1 MEDNIKTTNE
11 TKNLDTLIESI
22 LFLKGEPVSIRE
34 LSKILEAGEDEVRE
48 ALSFLDEK
56 LSGRGICLV
65 KKEDSV
71 MLATAPESAKL
82 ARALVEEEFN
92 SPLSKSSLETLA
104 IVVYKGPVSRADI
117 DYIRG
122 VNSSFILRNLLV
134 RGLVERVKNPRDSR
148 AYFYKPTF
156 SLLRHLGVSSVEE
169 LPEHG
174 DFVEKMEEFTASAES
189 GELSEGEKSEGEKT
203 ESEKEKTEDEKTE
216 GGEAANGEKS
226 EGGELAVDEKS
237 EGGEINESG
246 EAAGEEM
253 AEVEEF
259 ADDKENENSENNNFS
274 DLSGD

>member
-1 MEDNIKTTNE
+1 MENDIKTAGE
-11 TKNLDTLIESI
+11 TKNLDVLVESI
-22 LFLKGEPVSIRE
+22 LFLKGEPVSVKE
-34 LSKILEAGEDEVRE
+34 LSKILEAEEDEIRE
-48 ALSFLDEK
+48 ALDSLDEK

-71 MLATAPESAKL
+71 MLATAPESAKF

-92 SPLSKSSLETLA
+92 SPLSKSSIETLA

-156 SLLRHLGVSSVEE
+156 SLLRNLGVRSVED
-169 LPEHG
+169 LPERG
-174 DFVEKMEEFTASAES
+174 DFAEKMDEFVASAES
-189 GELSEGEKSEGEKT
+189 EESAEGEKT
-203 ESEKEKTEDEKTE
+203 ESEETPETEKTE
-216 GGEAANGEKS
+216 GEEVSESEKS
-226 EGGELAVDEKS
+226 EAGEPAVGEKN
-237 EGGEINESG
+237 EGDEINESG

-253 AEVEEF
+253 TEVEET
-259 ADDKENENSENNNFS
+259 AEDKENGNPENNKFNGVG
-274 DLSGD
+274 GD